1 MNKLEIL
8 KAASAKFTRD
18 HPNLKLL
25 ILFGSRARDDA
36 DLSSDWDFAFLDD
49 PTFPKPEKPFWF
61 PGSDILDTLSTLL
74 NLADDDIDLVDL
86 SRCSEMLAHFISRDG
101 KLIYEKS
108 PGEFSGFQQQSLK
121 TPAELKQFRQDQRE
135 HVLQTLQRWAV

>member
-1 MNKLEIL
+1 MNELETL
-8 KAASAKFTRD
+8 KAASAKFTTD

-25 ILFGSRARDDA
+25 VLFGSRARDDA
-36 DLSSDWDFAFLDD
+36 DPSSDWDFAFLYDQ
-49 PTFPKPEKPFWF
+49 TVPKPEKPFWF

-74 NLADDDIDLVDL
+74 NIADDDIDLVDL

-108 PGEFSGFQQQSLK
+108 PGEFSDFQQQSLK
-121 TPAELKQFRQDQRE
+121 TPAELKQFRQGRRE
-135 HVLQTLQRWAV
+135 SVLQTLQRWGV